1 MKRIY
6 KHGMV
11 FLVLTVLL
19 LTMIFC
25 YISSSSESIISINGD
40 SIDSVNMQGVVC
52 SVDNNLVRFK
62 TKNDIELLVNS
73 KDPITQIP
81 TYKLPVIVLS
91 IDSKIESI
99 TANSFI
105 SSVQVNESLKYELEF
120 PYIIKEGRKQIV
132 FYEADY
138 SITKIPNSNKY
149 IVEKGGLLF
158 LLDPETE
165 LMDFYCLSETMG
177 YSQRNTKNI
186 NGIEY
191 ALVWSARP
199 SFNQDGT
206 RMIYYTDRST
216 EKNGRVWVK
225 DTITGEEKP
234 VPNTPGYS
242 NVLQWRDNRYVYL
255 LSRGKILEIDTT
267 ELSSRIIYDTEN
279 QGSNMLGFIYP
290 YVFVPGISDKSQVI
304 NVINNDVVFFDDTEY
319 SGCSAILTTDI
330 GCKLLITY
338 SDPSDIN
345 PYHKEVIL
353 LDMETMEK
361 STISVKDEY
370 TFTTLQ
376 SYKSEGFLIN
386 YCLYDDI
393 YSQLTVYIDYAQL
406 TVR

>member
-1 MKRIY
+1 MS
-6 KHGMV
+6 
-11 FLVLTVLL
+11 T
-19 LTMIFC
+19 
-25 YISSSSESIISINGD
+25 SSESIISINGN
-40 SIDSVNMQGVVC
+40 SIDSVNMQGVIC
-52 SVDNNLVRFK
+52 SVDNNLVKFK
-62 TKNDIELLVNS
+62 TRNDIGLLVDS

-81 TYKLPVIVLS
+81 TYKLPITVLS
-91 IDSKIESI
+91 IDGKTEPI

-120 PYIIKEGRKQIV
+120 PYIIKDGRKQIV

-138 SITKIPNSNKY
+138 SLTKISNSNKY

-177 YSQRNTKNI
+177 YSQHNTKKI

-206 RMIYYTDRST
+206 RMIFYTDRAA
-216 EKNGRVWVK
+216 EEIGNVWVK

-234 VPNTPGYS
+234 VPNTHGYS

-255 LSRGKILEIDTT
+255 MSRGKILEIDTT

-290 YVFVPGISDKSQVI
+290 YVFVPVIGDKSQVI
-304 NVINNDVVFFDDTEY
+304 NVNNKHIVFFDDTEY
-319 SGCSAILTTDI
+319 DGCSAILTADM
-330 GCKLLITY
+330 GYKLFITY
-338 SDPSDIN
+338 SDPSDMN
-345 PYHKEVIL
+345 QYHKEIIL

-361 STISVKDEY
+361 STISISDEY

-376 SYKSEGFLIN
+376 SYNNEGFLVN

-393 YSQLTVYIDYAQL
+393 YSQLTVYIDYNQL